1 MYFVITC
8 NNRRFRT
15 YLYLC
20 IAFPEVWGMYNKFNN
35 KFKTMFLKNVL
46 ARKCTRII
54 LGAIRVKGR
63 LSIISDESS
72 INRSFIKDEQ
82 FVKLRFYQVVRLL
95 GAASDWMNREKFVK
109 IGEELFGTIYDAY
122 HNDNEN

>member
-1 MYFVITC
+1 MTIK
-8 NNRRFRT
+8 NN
-15 YLYLC
+15 LSQ
-20 IAFPEVWGMYNKFNN
+20 
-35 KFKTMFLKNVL
+35 
-46 ARKCTRII
+46 KCARII

-95 GAASDWMNREKFVK
+95 GAASDWMKREKFVK
-109 IGEELFGTIYDAY
+109 IGEDLFGTIYDAY

>member
-1 MYFVITC
+1 MTIK
-8 NNRRFRT
+8 NN
-15 YLYLC
+15 LSQ
-20 IAFPEVWGMYNKFNN
+20 
-35 KFKTMFLKNVL
+35 
-46 ARKCTRII
+46 KCTRII
-54 LGAIRVKGR
+54 LGTIRVKGR
-63 LSIISDESS
+63 LTIISDESS

>member
-1 MYFVITC
+1 MTIK
-8 NNRRFRT
+8 NN
-15 YLYLC
+15 LSQ
-20 IAFPEVWGMYNKFNN
+20 
-35 KFKTMFLKNVL
+35 
-46 ARKCTRII
+46 KCARII

-109 IGEELFGTIYDAY
+109 IGEDLFGTIYDAY

>member
-1 MYFVITC
+1 
-8 NNRRFRT
+8 
-15 YLYLC
+15 
-20 IAFPEVWGMYNKFNN
+20 MYNKFNN

-46 ARKCTRII
+46 AKKCAQII

-63 LSIISDESS
+63 LTSISDESG

-82 FVKLRFYQVVRLL
+82 FGKLRFYQVVRLL
-95 GAASDWMNREKFVK
+95 GAASDWMSREKFVK
-109 IGEELFGTIYDAY
+109 IGEEFFGTIYDAY

>member
-1 MYFVITC
+1 MTIK
-8 NNRRFRT
+8 NN
-15 YLYLC
+15 LSQ
-20 IAFPEVWGMYNKFNN
+20 
-35 KFKTMFLKNVL
+35 
-46 ARKCTRII
+46 KCARII

-109 IGEELFGTIYDAY
+109 MGEDLFGTIYDAY